1 MIEGAMVLSGNT
13 SMSTSGLSRIVARL
27 ICLGFRVGGNVAPKL
42 ATRAALWL
50 FTTPQRSKPR
60 PNELVWLNQAD
71 SFSIEHNGR
80 KLAVMAWGNGPVV
93 LCVHGWSSRGLRF
106 VHFIK
111 PLMEAGYKVVAF
123 DGPAHGSSSG
133 SHVDAM
139 EYAESI
145 LAVGEKIGP
154 IHAILA
160 HSFGATATML
170 ALEKGLTVDRAV
182 FFSALNGIRGPLD
195 YLGAKLQLPETVLGN
210 VKRMFERKFL
220 RTIESLEAVCIVPH
234 LKHFPLLVCHDKD
247 DSLLPHHNALDL
259 VRVWTGSEL
268 ITSLGAG
275 HETILDD
282 PHLIQAATAFILRA
296 TSFQPQSSASQ
307 RGV

>member
-1 MIEGAMVLSGNT
+1 MVLSGNT
-13 SMSTSGLSRIVARL
+13 SKSTSGFSRVLSKLV
-27 ICLGFRVGGNVAPKL
+27 CLCFRVGGKVAPGL

-50 FTTPQRSKPR
+50 FTTPQRSKPQ
-60 PNELVWLNQAD
+60 PHELVWLDQAD
-71 SFSIEHNGR
+71 SFFIEQNGR
-80 KLAVMAWGNGPVV
+80 KLAAMAWGTGPVV

-111 PLMEAGYKVVAF
+111 PLTEAGYKVVAF
-123 DGPAHGSSSG
+123 DGPAHGRSSG
-133 SHVDAM
+133 SHVDAV

-145 LAVGEKIGP
+145 LAVAEKAGP
-154 IHAILA
+154 SHAILA

-195 YLGAKLQLPETVLGN
+195 YLGAKLHLPDTVLEN
-210 VKRMFERKFL
+210 VKRRFERKFS
-220 RTIESLEAVCIVPH
+220 RTIENLEAVRIVPH

-247 DSLLPHHNALDL
+247 DPLLPHHNALDL

-268 ITSLGAG
+268 ITSLGSG

-282 PHLIQAATAFILRA
+282 LHVVQAVTSFILCPTGVQA
-296 TSFQPQSSASQ
+296 QSSASQ
-307 RGV
+307 SSI

>member
-1 MIEGAMVLSGNT
+1 MV
-13 SMSTSGLSRIVARL
+13 SRLV
-27 ICLGFRVGGNVAPKL
+27 CLGFRVGGNAAPEL

-50 FTTPQRSKPR
+50 FTKPYRSKPQS
-60 PNELVWLNQAD
+60 NELGWLNQAD
-71 SFSIEHNGR
+71 SFSIEHNGQ
-80 KLAVMAWGNGPVV
+80 KLTVMSWGSGPVV

-106 VHFIK
+106 VRFIK
-111 PLMEAGYKVVAF
+111 PLTEAGYKVVAF

-145 LAVGEKIGP
+145 LAVAENTGA

-195 YLGAKLQLPETVLGN
+195 FLGARLQLPNAVLDK
-210 VKRMFERKFL
+210 VKRAFEEKFS
-220 RTIESLEAVCIVPH
+220 RTIESLEAVRVVPH

-247 DSLLPHHNALDL
+247 DPLLPHHNALDL

-268 ITSLGAG
+268 ITTLGVG
-275 HETILDD
+275 HEGILDD
-282 PHLIQAATAFILRA
+282 PHLIQAATSFLLRPV
-296 TSFQPQSSASQ
+296 SFREHLSESQ
-307 RGV
+307 GSV

>member
-1 MIEGAMVLSGNT
+1 MVLSGNT

-42 ATRAALWL
+42 ATRAAVWL

-60 PNELVWLNQAD
+60 PNELVWLKQAD

-282 PHLIQAATAFILRA
+282 PRLIQATTAFILRA
-296 TSFQPQSSASQ
+296 TSSQPQSSASQ